1 MILPSIIITPVKS
14 GSAQVIAKWVAAT
27 VQGHLYLERV
37 AFCIAQMIFP
47 VSQWGGGDQLME
59 QIMQPK
65 NSQSLLIVA
74 VLASLL
80 SAAIGVVAQSAPN
93 RSLLALSKRNHTL
106 AIVDPKTLQ
115 VIARVPVGPDP
126 HEVIASSDGKTAYVS
141 IYGGGRYH
149 ALSVID
155 LIGQK
160 ALPDIDTGALNGPH
174 GLTFVGGKVW
184 FTAEGAKAV
193 ASYDP
198 ASAKIDWVMGT
209 GQNRTHMIYV
219 TPEEKRI
226 YTTNVSS
233 ATVSIL
239 EQIALP
245 PMGPP
250 PALGRIQPRMDWTQT
265 VIPVGK
271 GDEGFD
277 VSPDGRE
284 LWTANAQDGTLSVID
299 LKNKMVTATLDA
311 KIFGA
316 NRLKFTPDGK
326 LVLISSLGKGDL
338 VIYDAASRKEFK
350 RVKIGHGAA
359 GILVDPEGNRAFIA
373 CTPDN
378 YIAVLDLKTLA
389 VTDHIDVGGEPDG
402 LAWAIRP

>member
-1 MILPSIIITPVKS
+1 MPNP
-14 GSAQVIAKWVAAT
+14 
-27 VQGHLYLERV
+27 
-37 AFCIAQMIFP
+37 
-47 VSQWGGGDQLME
+47 ME
-59 QIMQPK
+59 KMMRPQKP
-65 NSQSLLIVA
+65 QSLVVRA
-74 VLASLL
+74 ALAALV
-80 SAAIGVVAQSAPN
+80 SAAIGVVAQSTPN

-106 AIVDPKTLQ
+106 AIVDPNTLQ

-155 LIGQK
+155 LVGQK

-174 GLTFVGGKVW
+174 GLAFVGGKVW
-184 FTAEGAKAV
+184 FTAEGAKAI
-193 ASYDP
+193 ATYDP
-198 ASAKIDWVMGT
+198 VSARIDWIMGT
-209 GQNRTHMIYV
+209 GQNRTHMLYV
-219 TPEEKRI
+219 TPDEKI

-239 EQIALP
+239 EKVTLP

-250 PALGRIQPRMDWTQT
+250 AGMRPSQGSQPPPPPPGGNQARMDWNET

-277 VSPDGRE
+277 VSPNGRE
-284 LWTANAQDGTLSVID
+284 LWTANAQDGTLSVLD
-299 LKNKMVTATLDA
+299 LTTWTVSATLDA
-311 KIFGA
+311 KTFGA

-326 LVLISSLGKGDL
+326 FVLISMLGNGDL

-359 GILVDPEGNRAFIA
+359 GILMDRDGNRAFIA
-373 CTPDN
+373 CGPDN
-378 YIAVLDLKTLA
+378 YVAVVDLKALE
-389 VTDHIDVGGEPDG
+389 VTSHIDVGEQPDG